1 MKRVLNSAAVQAA
14 IVWAGYLYLVLV
26 ARTTRW
32 EVQGRD
38 HLDSFASGRPC
49 IVAFWHETL
58 PAMPILWMKK
68 TAISAKKPAVVLASR
83 HRDGQL
89 IGKVVEKFGPKQVAA
104 SSSRGGAAGLRA
116 LSHALQ
122 AGADIGLTPDGPRGP
137 RRAAAPGVAQLAA
150 LTGAP
155 VIAAA
160 AATAWGVNLNSW
172 DGMKIPLPFGRGRL
186 VIAAPINV
194 ARKNWQAQLP
204 AIEAALTG
212 SLERA
217 REKKP

>member
-68 TAISAKKPAVVLASR
+68 TAISAKKPAFVLASR
-83 HRDGQL
+83 HEGYGMAYAEAMAHGL
-89 IGKVVEKFGPKQVAA
+89 PVVGT
-104 SSSRGGAAGLRA
+104 R
-116 LSHALQ
+116 
-122 AGADIGLTPDGPRGP
+122 AGAVPSFVAGDLVAVDDPAAL
-137 RRAAAPGVAQLAA
+137 AAALRRLLSDPQARD
-150 LTGAP
+150 
-155 VIAAA
+155 AAA
-160 AATAWGVNLNSW
+160 ARARLRFLALPTWDAT
-172 DGMKIPLPFGRGRL
+172 
-186 VIAAPINV
+186 IASV
-194 ARKNWQAQLP
+194 
-204 AIEAALTG
+204 AALVRRLG
-212 SLERA
+212 GGEGVA
-217 REKKP
+217 GD